1 MDEILRL
8 SHISKTF
15 PGVRALQDISFDLKR
30 GEIHC
35 LCGENGA
42 GKSTLIK
49 ILSGAYQPDAGGQ
62 IVFNGNEVSLT
73 PLAALRMGIHTIY
86 QENIVFN
93 ALNIAENI
101 FAGSEITRWGLPQ
114 RKEMQRQ
121 TEKVLRY
128 LKSDLAPDMRVSD
141 LTSGQQKIVEIAK
154 ALVSKS
160 NVIILDEPT
169 ASFSSR
175 EIDTV
180 LNIVKT
186 VKKDGIGVIYISHH
200 LDEVFEIGDRATVL
214 RDGRKV
220 SMHPIAGLTKT
231 TLIKDM
237 VGRDPSTFYKR
248 ERVER
253 GEVVLEARNVTGNG
267 VRNVSFELHRGE
279 VLGIAGMVG
288 SGRSELLEVLF
299 GSAPLVYGEIVIN
312 GRSVKQSS
320 PKSAIRNK
328 MCFIT
333 EDRQTTELF
342 LPKTIAENV
351 AVANMVN
358 TRQFVAWPSNDVLT
372 GEKYVKLLNIKAP
385 SAQTQV
391 VNLSGGNQQKVVLG
405 KWFNTGGEI
414 YLFDEPSRGIDV
426 GSKQEIYKVMVDLL
440 KEDKAILMVSSD
452 MPEVISMSD
461 RVIVFKRGE
470 IAGELAGE
478 EITEENILTLSIGD
492 SERVSKPESLE
503 HDIAGQGVALQAIRK
518 PDRVFD
524 LCQFRR
530 DRRSRAVDFDGRF
543 TVPDFH

>member
-30 GEIHC
+30 GEVHC

-49 ILSGAYQPDAGGQ
+49 ILSGAIQPDEDGQ
-62 IVFNGNEVSLT
+62 IFVDGNAVTLT
-73 PLAALRMGIHTIY
+73 PSTALRMGIHTIY
-86 QENIVFN
+86 QEHIVFN
-93 ALNIAENI
+93 ALNITENI
-101 FAGSEITRWGLPQ
+101 FAGAEIARHGLLQ
-114 RKEMQRQ
+114 RKEMRRQ
-121 TEKVLRY
+121 TENVLSY
-128 LKSDLAPDMRVSD
+128 LKSDLTPDMRMTD

-186 VKKDGIGVIYISHH
+186 VKSDGIGVIYISHH

-220 SMHPIAGLTKT
+220 SMYPIAGLTKT

-253 GEVVLEARNVTGNG
+253 GETVLQVKNVSGKG
-267 VRNVSFELHRGE
+267 VRDVSFELHRGE
-279 VLGIAGMVG
+279 VLGFAGMVG
-288 SGRSELLEVLF
+288 SGRSELMEVLF
-299 GSAPLVYGEIVIN
+299 GGAPLVYGEIAIN
-312 GRSVKQSS
+312 GRSVRHAS
-320 PKSAIRNK
+320 PRSAIQNK

-333 EDRQTTELF
+333 ESRQTTGLF

-358 TRQFVAWPSNDVLT
+358 TRQFIMRPANDVLI
-372 GEKYVKLLNIKAP
+372 GEKFVKLLNIKAP
-385 SAQTQV
+385 SARTRV

-414 YLFDEPSRGIDV
+414 YIFDEPSLGIDV

-461 RVIVFKRGE
+461 RVIVFKQGQ
-470 IAGELAGE
+470 IAGELSGE

-492 SERVSKPESLE
+492 RQE
-503 HDIAGQGVALQAIRK
+503 
-518 PDRVFD
+518 
-524 LCQFRR
+524 
-530 DRRSRAVDFDGRF
+530 
-543 TVPDFH
+543 

>member
-15 PGVRALQDISFDLKR
+15 PGVRALEDISFDLKR
-30 GEIHC
+30 GEVHC

-49 ILSGAYQPDAGGQ
+49 ILSGAYQPDDGGQ

-73 PLAALRMGIHTIY
+73 PSAALKMGIHTIY
-86 QENIVFN
+86 QEHIVFN
-93 ALNIAENI
+93 SLNVVENI
-101 FAGSEITRWGLPQ
+101 FAGSEITRWGLQ
-114 RKEMQRQ
+114 QTKEMRRQ
-121 TEKVLRY
+121 TEAVLRY
-128 LKSDLAPDMRVSD
+128 LNSDLTPDMRLGD
-141 LTSGQQKIVEIAK
+141 LTSAEQKIVEIAK
-154 ALVSKS
+154 ALVFKS

-175 EIDTV
+175 EIETV

-186 VKKDGIGVIYISHH
+186 VRQDGIGVIYISHH
-200 LDEVFEIGDRATVL
+200 LDEVFDIGDRATVL

-220 SMHPIAGLTKT
+220 SAYPIAGLTKT

-253 GEVVLEARNVTGNG
+253 GEVVLEARNLTGNG
-267 VRNVSFELHRGE
+267 VRNISFELRRGE

-288 SGRSELLEVLF
+288 SGRSELMELLF
-299 GSAPLVYGEIVIN
+299 GSAPLVYGDIRID
-312 GRSVKQSS
+312 GKPVKHSS

-333 EDRQTTELF
+333 EDRQASGLF
-342 LPKTIAENV
+342 LPKTIAENI

-358 TRQFVAWPSNDVLT
+358 TRQFIERPANDVAI
-372 GEKYVKLLNIKAP
+372 GEKFVKLLNIKAP
-385 SAQTQV
+385 SARTKV

-414 YLFDEPSRGIDV
+414 YIFDEPSHGIDV
-426 GSKQEIYKVMVDLL
+426 GSKQEIYRVMVDLL
-440 KEDKAILMVSSD
+440 KQNKAILMVSSD
-452 MPEVISMSD
+452 MPEVIAMSD
-461 RVIVFKRGE
+461 RVIVFRRGE
-470 IAGELAGE
+470 IAGELTGE
-478 EITEENILTLSIGD
+478 QITEENILTLSIGD
-492 SERVSKPESLE
+492 
-503 HDIAGQGVALQAIRK
+503 Q
-518 PDRVFD
+518 
-524 LCQFRR
+524 
-530 DRRSRAVDFDGRF
+530 RA
-543 TVPDFH
+543 

>member
-8 SHISKTF
+8 SHVSKTF
-15 PGVRALQDISFDLKR
+15 PGVRALEDISFDLKR
-30 GEIHC
+30 GEVHC

-49 ILSGAYQPDAGGQ
+49 ILSGAYQPDEGGQ
-62 IVFNGNEVSLT
+62 IVFNGNPVSLT
-73 PLAALRMGIHTIY
+73 PHTALGMGIHTIY
-86 QENIVFN
+86 QEHIIFS
-93 ALNIAENI
+93 ALNITENI
-101 FAGSEITRWGLPQ
+101 FAGAEITRRGVLQ
-114 RKEMQRQ
+114 RKEMRRQ
-121 TEKVLRY
+121 TQDVLRY
-128 LKSDLAPDMRVSD
+128 LKSDLTPDMRMSD

-154 ALVSKS
+154 ALQFKS
-160 NVIILDEPT
+160 NVVILDEPT

-175 EIDTV
+175 EIDTL

-186 VKKDGIGVIYISHH
+186 IKQDGIGVIYISHH

-220 SMHPIAGLTKT
+220 SMYPIAGLTKT

-237 VGRDPSTFYKR
+237 VGRDPSTFYER

-253 GEVVLEARNVTGNG
+253 GEAVLEARNVTGNG
-267 VRNVSFELHRGE
+267 VRDISFTLHRGE
-279 VLGIAGMVG
+279 VLGIAGMAG
-288 SGRSELLEVLF
+288 SGRSELMEVLF
-299 GSAPLVYGEIVIN
+299 GSAPLERGEIAIN
-312 GRSVKQSS
+312 GKPVKISS

-333 EDRQTTELF
+333 EDRQNTGLF

-358 TRQFVAWPSNDVLT
+358 TRDFVVRPSSEILT
-372 GEKYVKLLNIKAP
+372 GEKFVKLLNIKTP
-385 SAQTQV
+385 SARTRV

-414 YLFDEPSRGIDV
+414 FIFDEPSRGIDV
-426 GSKQEIYKVMVDLL
+426 GSKQEIYRVMVDLL

-452 MPEVISMSD
+452 MPEVVSMSD
-461 RVIVFKRGE
+461 RVIVLKQGA

-492 SERVSKPESLE
+492 QQP
-503 HDIAGQGVALQAIRK
+503 
-518 PDRVFD
+518 
-524 LCQFRR
+524 
-530 DRRSRAVDFDGRF
+530 
-543 TVPDFH
+543 

>member
-15 PGVRALQDISFDLKR
+15 PGVRALEDISFDLKR
-30 GEIHC
+30 GEVHC

-49 ILSGAYQPDAGGQ
+49 ILSGAYQPDEGGR
-62 IVFNGNEVSLT
+62 IFFNGSEVSLT
-73 PLAALRMGIHTIY
+73 PHTALRVGIHTIY
-86 QENIVFN
+86 QEHIVFN
-93 ALNIAENI
+93 ALSITENI
-101 FAGSEITRWGLPQ
+101 FAGAEITRRGLLQ
-114 RKEMQRQ
+114 RQEMRRQ
-121 TEKVLRY
+121 TEDVLRY
-128 LKSDLAPDMRVSD
+128 LKSDLTPDRRMSD
-141 LTSGQQKIVEIAK
+141 LTSGQQKVVEIAK
-154 ALVSKS
+154 ALLFKS

-175 EIDTV
+175 EIDTL

-186 VKKDGIGVIYISHH
+186 VKEDGIGVIYISHH

-220 SMHPIAGLTKT
+220 SMYPIAGLTKT
-231 TLIKDM
+231 MLIKDM
-237 VGRDPSTFYKR
+237 VGRDPSTFYER

-267 VRNVSFELHRGE
+267 VRDVSFELHRGE
-279 VLGIAGMVG
+279 VLGIAGMAG
-288 SGRSELLEVLF
+288 SGRSELMEVLF
-299 GSAPLVYGEIVIN
+299 GSAALEGGEIVIN
-312 GRSVKQSS
+312 GKPAKLSS
-320 PKSAIRNK
+320 PKSAIHNK

-333 EDRQTTELF
+333 EDRQNTGLF

-358 TRQFVAWPSNDVLT
+358 TRDFVVRPSTDALT
-372 GEKYVKLLNIKAP
+372 GEKFIKLLNIKAP
-385 SAQTQV
+385 SARTRV

-414 YLFDEPSRGIDV
+414 YIFDEPSRGIDV

-440 KEDKAILMVSSD
+440 KQDKAILMVSSD
-452 MPEVISMSD
+452 MPEVVSMSD
-461 RVIVFKRGE
+461 RVIVLKQGE

-492 SERVSKPESLE
+492 
-503 HDIAGQGVALQAIRK
+503 QQA
-518 PDRVFD
+518 
-524 LCQFRR
+524 
-530 DRRSRAVDFDGRF
+530 
-543 TVPDFH
+543 

>member
-30 GEIHC
+30 GEVHC

-49 ILSGAYQPDAGGQ
+49 ILSGAIQPDEDGQ
-62 IVFNGNEVSLT
+62 IFVDGNAVTLT
-73 PLAALRMGIHTIY
+73 PSTALRMGIHTIY
-86 QENIVFN
+86 QEHIVFN
-93 ALNIAENI
+93 ALNITENI
-101 FAGSEITRWGLPQ
+101 FAGAEIARHGLLQ
-114 RKEMQRQ
+114 RKEMRRQ
-121 TEKVLRY
+121 TENVLRY
-128 LKSDLAPDMRVSD
+128 LNSDLAPDMRMTD

-186 VKKDGIGVIYISHH
+186 VKSDGIGVIYISHH

-220 SMHPIAGLTKT
+220 SMYPIAGLTKT

-253 GEVVLEARNVTGNG
+253 GETVLQVKNVSGKG
-267 VRNVSFELHRGE
+267 VRDVSFELHRGE
-279 VLGIAGMVG
+279 VLGFAGMVG
-288 SGRSELLEVLF
+288 SGRSELMEVLF
-299 GSAPLVYGEIVIN
+299 GGAPLVYGEIAIN
-312 GRSVKQSS
+312 GRSVRHAS
-320 PKSAIRNK
+320 PRSAIQNK

-333 EDRQTTELF
+333 ESRQTTGLF

-358 TRQFVAWPSNDVLT
+358 TRQFIMRPANDVLI
-372 GEKYVKLLNIKAP
+372 GEKFVKLLNIKAP
-385 SAQTQV
+385 SARTRV

-414 YLFDEPSRGIDV
+414 YIFDEPSLGIDV

-461 RVIVFKRGE
+461 RVIVFKQGQ
-470 IAGELAGE
+470 IAGELSGE

-492 SERVSKPESLE
+492 RQE
-503 HDIAGQGVALQAIRK
+503 
-518 PDRVFD
+518 
-524 LCQFRR
+524 
-530 DRRSRAVDFDGRF
+530 
-543 TVPDFH
+543 

>member
-30 GEIHC
+30 GEVHC

-49 ILSGAYQPDAGGQ
+49 ILSGAIQPDEDGQ
-62 IVFNGNEVSLT
+62 IFVDGNAVTLT
-73 PLAALRMGIHTIY
+73 PSTALRMGIHTIY
-86 QENIVFN
+86 QEHIVFN
-93 ALNIAENI
+93 ALNITENI
-101 FAGSEITRWGLPQ
+101 FAGAEIARHGLLQ
-114 RKEMQRQ
+114 RKEMRRQ
-121 TEKVLRY
+121 TENVLSY
-128 LKSDLAPDMRVSD
+128 LKSDLTPDMRMTD

-186 VKKDGIGVIYISHH
+186 VKSDGIGVIYISHH

-220 SMHPIAGLTKT
+220 SMYPIAGLTKT

-253 GEVVLEARNVTGNG
+253 GETVLQVKNVSGKG
-267 VRNVSFELHRGE
+267 VRDVSFELHRGE
-279 VLGIAGMVG
+279 VLGFAGMVG
-288 SGRSELLEVLF
+288 SGRSELMEVLF
-299 GSAPLVYGEIVIN
+299 GGAPLVYGEIAIN
-312 GRSVKQSS
+312 GRSVRHAS
-320 PKSAIRNK
+320 PRSAIQNK

-333 EDRQTTELF
+333 ESRQTTGLF

-358 TRQFVAWPSNDVLT
+358 TRQFIMRPANDLLI
-372 GEKYVKLLNIKAP
+372 GEKFVKLLNIKAP
-385 SAQTQV
+385 SARTRV

-414 YLFDEPSRGIDV
+414 YIFDEPSLGIDV

-461 RVIVFKRGE
+461 RVIVFKQGQ
-470 IAGELAGE
+470 IAGELSGE

-492 SERVSKPESLE
+492 RQE
-503 HDIAGQGVALQAIRK
+503 
-518 PDRVFD
+518 
-524 LCQFRR
+524 
-530 DRRSRAVDFDGRF
+530 
-543 TVPDFH
+543 

>member
-8 SHISKTF
+8 SHVSKTF

-30 GEIHC
+30 GEVHC

-49 ILSGAYQPDAGGQ
+49 ILSGAIQPDDDGQ
-62 IVFNGNEVSLT
+62 IFFGGDAVTLT
-73 PLAALRMGIHTIY
+73 PNTALRMGIHTIY
-86 QENIVFN
+86 QEHIVFN
-93 ALNIAENI
+93 ALNITENI
-101 FAGSEITRWGLPQ
+101 FAGAEVARRGWLQ
-114 RKEMQRQ
+114 RKEMRRQ
-121 TEKVLRY
+121 TENVLKY
-128 LKSDLAPDMRVSD
+128 LKSDLSPDMRMTD

-175 EIDTV
+175 EIDMV

-186 VKKDGIGVIYISHH
+186 VKADGIGVIYISHH

-220 SMHPIAGLTKT
+220 SMYPIAGLTKT
-231 TLIKDM
+231 ALIKDM

-248 ERVER
+248 ERVKR
-253 GEVVLEARNVTGNG
+253 GETVLEVRNVTGNG
-267 VRNVSFELHRGE
+267 VRDVSFELHRGE
-279 VLGIAGMVG
+279 VLGFAGMVG
-288 SGRSELLEVLF
+288 SGRSELMEVLF
-299 GSAPLVYGEIVIN
+299 GSAPLVYGEIAIN
-312 GRSVKQSS
+312 GRPVKHASA
-320 PKSAIRNK
+320 KSAIRNK

-333 EDRQTTELF
+333 ESRQTTGLF
-342 LPKTIAENV
+342 LPKTIAENI

-358 TRQFVAWPSNDVLT
+358 TRQFIARPASDVRT
-372 GEKYVKLLNIKAP
+372 GEKFVKLLNIKAP
-385 SAQTQV
+385 SARTRV

-414 YLFDEPSRGIDV
+414 YIFDEPSLGIDV

-461 RVIVFKRGE
+461 RVIVFKQGR

-478 EITEENILTLSIGD
+478 EITEEAILTLSIGD
-492 SERVSKPESLE
+492 RQE
-503 HDIAGQGVALQAIRK
+503 
-518 PDRVFD
+518 
-524 LCQFRR
+524 
-530 DRRSRAVDFDGRF
+530 
-543 TVPDFH
+543 

>member
-1 MDEILRL
+1 
-8 SHISKTF
+8 
-15 PGVRALQDISFDLKR
+15 
-30 GEIHC
+30 
-35 LCGENGA
+35 
-42 GKSTLIK
+42 
-49 ILSGAYQPDAGGQ
+49 
-62 IVFNGNEVSLT
+62 
-73 PLAALRMGIHTIY
+73 
-86 QENIVFN
+86 
-93 ALNIAENI
+93 
-101 FAGSEITRWGLPQ
+101 
-114 RKEMQRQ
+114 
-121 TEKVLRY
+121 
-128 LKSDLAPDMRVSD
+128 
-141 LTSGQQKIVEIAK
+141 
-154 ALVSKS
+154 
-160 NVIILDEPT
+160 
-169 ASFSSR
+169 
-175 EIDTV
+175 
-180 LNIVKT
+180 
-186 VKKDGIGVIYISHH
+186 
-200 LDEVFEIGDRATVL
+200 
-214 RDGRKV
+214 KV

-248 ERVER
+248 ERVEP

-288 SGRSELLEVLF
+288 SGRSELMQVLF

-312 GRSVKQSS
+312 GRSVNHAS

-333 EDRQTTELF
+333 EDRQATGLF

-358 TRQFVAWPSNDVLT
+358 TRQLVALPSNDLLM

-440 KEDKAILMVSSD
+440 KEGKAILMVSSD

-461 RVIVFKRGE
+461 RVIIFRLGE
-470 IAGELAGE
+470 IAGELAGDQ
-478 EITEENILTLSIGD
+478 ITEENILSLSIGF
-492 SERVSKPESLE
+492 
-503 HDIAGQGVALQAIRK
+503 Q
-518 PDRVFD
+518 
-524 LCQFRR
+524 
-530 DRRSRAVDFDGRF
+530 
-543 TVPDFH
+543 

>member
-15 PGVRALQDISFDLKR
+15 PGVRALQDISFDLRR
-30 GEIHC
+30 GEVHC

-49 ILSGAYQPDAGGQ
+49 ILSGALQPDDGGE
-62 IVFNGNEVSLT
+62 ILFNGNAVSLT
-73 PLAALRMGIHTIY
+73 PHTALRMGIHTIY
-86 QENIVFN
+86 QEHIVFN
-93 ALNIAENI
+93 ALNITENI
-101 FAGSEITRWGLPQ
+101 FAGSEIARSGLLQ
-114 RKEMQRQ
+114 RKEMRRQ
-121 TEKVLRY
+121 TENVLTY
-128 LKSDLAPDMRVSD
+128 LKSDLTPDMRMGD

-180 LNIVKT
+180 LSIVKT
-186 VKKDGIGVIYISHH
+186 VKEDGIGVIYISHH
-200 LDEVFEIGDRATVL
+200 LDEVFEIGDRTTVL
-214 RDGRKV
+214 RDGLRV

-248 ERVER
+248 ERVKR
-253 GEVVLEARNVTGNG
+253 GEAVLEVRNVTGNG
-267 VRNVSFELHRGE
+267 VRDVSFDLHRGE
-279 VLGIAGMVG
+279 VLGFAGMVG
-288 SGRSELLEVLF
+288 SGRSELMEVLF
-299 GSAPLVYGEIVIN
+299 GSAPLVYGDIAIN
-312 GRSVKQSS
+312 GKSVKHAS
-320 PKSAIRNK
+320 PKEAIRNK

-333 EDRQTTELF
+333 ESRQTTGLF

-358 TRQFVAWPSNDVLT
+358 TRQFVVRPASDART

-385 SAQTQV
+385 SAQTRV

-414 YLFDEPSRGIDV
+414 YIFDEPSLGIDV

-461 RVIVFKRGE
+461 RVIVFKQGQ
-470 IAGELAGE
+470 IAGELAGKD
-478 EITEENILTLSIGD
+478 ITEEAILTLSIGD
-492 SERVSKPESLE
+492 
-503 HDIAGQGVALQAIRK
+503 GQE
-518 PDRVFD
+518 
-524 LCQFRR
+524 
-530 DRRSRAVDFDGRF
+530 
-543 TVPDFH
+543 

>member
-15 PGVRALQDISFDLKR
+15 PGVRALQDISFDAKR
-30 GEIHC
+30 GEVHC

-49 ILSGAYQPDAGGQ
+49 ILSGALQPDEGGQ
-62 IVFNGNEVSLT
+62 ILFNGNAVSLT
-73 PLAALRMGIHTIY
+73 PNTALRMGIHTIY
-86 QENIVFN
+86 QEHIVFS
-93 ALNIAENI
+93 ALNITENI
-101 FAGSEITRWGLPQ
+101 FAGSEIARKGLLQ
-114 RKEMQRQ
+114 RKEMRRR
-121 TEKVLRY
+121 TAEVLTY
-128 LKSDLAPDMRVSD
+128 LKSDLAPDMRMSD

-160 NVIILDEPT
+160 NLIILDEPT

-186 VKKDGIGVIYISHH
+186 VKADGIGVIYISHH

-214 RDGRKV
+214 RDGRRV
-220 SMHPIAGLTKT
+220 SMYPIAGLTKT

-248 ERVER
+248 ERVKR
-253 GEVVLEARNVTGNG
+253 GEVALEARNVTGNG
-267 VRNVSFELHRGE
+267 VRDVSFQLHRGE
-279 VLGIAGMVG
+279 VLGFAGMVG
-288 SGRSELLEVLF
+288 SGRSELMEVLF
-299 GSAPLVYGEIVIN
+299 GSAPLIHGEIAIN
-312 GRSVKQSS
+312 GRPVRLAS

-333 EDRQTTELF
+333 ESRQATGLF

-358 TRQFVAWPSNDVLT
+358 TRQFVVRPASDIRT

-385 SAQTQV
+385 SAQTRV

-414 YLFDEPSRGIDV
+414 YIFDEPSLGIDV

-440 KEDKAILMVSSD
+440 KEGKAILMVSSD

-461 RVIVFKRGE
+461 RVIVFKQGQV
-470 IAGELAGE
+470 AGELAGE
-478 EITEENILTLSIGD
+478 AITEEAILTLSIGD
-492 SERVSKPESLE
+492 RQE
-503 HDIAGQGVALQAIRK
+503 
-518 PDRVFD
+518 
-524 LCQFRR
+524 
-530 DRRSRAVDFDGRF
+530 
-543 TVPDFH
+543 

>member
-15 PGVRALQDISFDLKR
+15 PGVRALEDISFDLKR
-30 GEIHC
+30 GEVHC

-49 ILSGAYQPDAGGQ
+49 ILSGAYQPDEGGQ
-62 IVFNGNEVSLT
+62 IFFNGNAVSLT
-73 PLAALRMGIHTIY
+73 PHTALRVGIHTIY
-86 QENIVFN
+86 QEHIVFS
-93 ALNIAENI
+93 ALSITENI
-101 FAGSEITRWGLPQ
+101 FAGAEITRRGLLQ
-114 RKEMQRQ
+114 RQEMRRQ
-121 TEKVLRY
+121 TENVLRY
-128 LKSDLAPDMRVSD
+128 LKSDLMPDRRMSD

-154 ALVSKS
+154 ALLFKS

-175 EIDTV
+175 EIDTL

-186 VKKDGIGVIYISHH
+186 IREDGIGVIYISHH

-220 SMHPIAGLTKT
+220 SMYPIAGLTKT

-237 VGRDPSTFYKR
+237 VGRDPSTFYER

-267 VRNVSFELHRGE
+267 VRDVSFALHRGE
-279 VLGIAGMVG
+279 VLGIAGMAG
-288 SGRSELLEVLF
+288 SGRSELMEVLF
-299 GSAPLVYGEIVIN
+299 GSAPLERGEIAIN
-312 GRSVKQSS
+312 GSSVKLSS
-320 PKSAIRNK
+320 PKSAIQNK

-333 EDRQTTELF
+333 EDRQNTGLF

-358 TRQFVAWPSNDVLT
+358 TREFIVRPSSDALT
-372 GEKYVKLLNIKAP
+372 GEKFIKLLNIKAP
-385 SAQTQV
+385 SARTRV

-414 YLFDEPSRGIDV
+414 YIFDEPSRGIDV

-440 KEDKAILMVSSD
+440 KQDKAILMVSSD
-452 MPEVISMSD
+452 MPEVVSMSD
-461 RVIVFKRGE
+461 RVIVLKQGE

-492 SERVSKPESLE
+492 
-503 HDIAGQGVALQAIRK
+503 QQA
-518 PDRVFD
+518 
-524 LCQFRR
+524 
-530 DRRSRAVDFDGRF
+530 
-543 TVPDFH
+543 

>member
-30 GEIHC
+30 GEVHC

-49 ILSGAYQPDAGGQ
+49 ILSGAIQPDEGGQ

-73 PLAALRMGIHTIY
+73 PRSALSMGIHTIY
-86 QENIVFN
+86 QEHIVFN
-93 ALNIAENI
+93 ALNITENI
-101 FAGSEITRWGLPQ
+101 FAGSEIARRGLMQ
-114 RKEMQRQ
+114 RKEMRRQ
-121 TEKVLRY
+121 TENILKY
-128 LKSDLAPDMRVSD
+128 LKSDLTPDTRVSD

-154 ALVSKS
+154 ALVFKS

-169 ASFSSR
+169 ASFSSS
-175 EIDTV
+175 EIATV

-186 VKKDGIGVIYISHH
+186 VKADGIGVIYISHH

-214 RDGRKV
+214 RDGSVV
-220 SMHPIAGLTKT
+220 SMYPVAGLSKT

-248 ERVER
+248 ERVKR
-253 GEVVLEARNVTGNG
+253 GEVILEVRNVTGNG
-267 VRNVSFELHRGE
+267 ARNVSFQLHRGE
-279 VLGIAGMVG
+279 VLGFAGMVG
-288 SGRSELLEVLF
+288 SGRSELMEVLF
-299 GSAPLVYGEIVIN
+299 GSAPLVYGEIVVN
-312 GRSVKQSS
+312 GSSVRHSS

-333 EDRQTTELF
+333 ESRQTTGLF

-358 TRQFVAWPSNDVLT
+358 TRQFVMRPADDLLT
-372 GEKYVKLLNIKAP
+372 GEKFVRLLNIKAP
-385 SAQTQV
+385 SARTRV

-414 YLFDEPSRGIDV
+414 YIFDEPSLGIDV

-440 KEDKAILMVSSD
+440 KQDKAILMVSSD

-461 RVIVFKRGE
+461 RVIVFKQGQ
-470 IAGELAGE
+470 IAGELTGE

-492 SERVSKPESLE
+492 RQE
-503 HDIAGQGVALQAIRK
+503 
-518 PDRVFD
+518 
-524 LCQFRR
+524 
-530 DRRSRAVDFDGRF
+530 
-543 TVPDFH
+543 

>member
-30 GEIHC
+30 GEVHC

-49 ILSGAYQPDAGGQ
+49 ILSGAIQPDEDGQ
-62 IVFNGNEVSLT
+62 IFVDGNAVTLT
-73 PLAALRMGIHTIY
+73 PNTALRMGIHTIY
-86 QENIVFN
+86 QEHIVFN
-93 ALNIAENI
+93 ALNITENI
-101 FAGSEITRWGLPQ
+101 FAGLEIARRGLLQ
-114 RKEMQRQ
+114 RKEMRRQ
-121 TEKVLRY
+121 TENVLRY
-128 LKSDLAPDMRVSD
+128 LKSDLTPDMRMTD

-186 VKKDGIGVIYISHH
+186 VKRDGIGVIYISHH

-214 RDGRKV
+214 RDGRRV
-220 SMHPIAGLTKT
+220 SMYPIAELTKT

-248 ERVER
+248 ERVKR
-253 GEVVLEARNVTGNG
+253 GETVLEVRNVSGNG
-267 VRNVSFELHRGE
+267 VRDVSFDLHRGE
-279 VLGIAGMVG
+279 VLGFAGMVG
-288 SGRSELLEVLF
+288 SGRSELMEVLF
-299 GSAPLVYGEIVIN
+299 GSAPLVYGEIAIN
-312 GRSVKQSS
+312 GRPVKHSS

-333 EDRQTTELF
+333 ESRQTTGLF

-358 TRQFVAWPSNDVLT
+358 TREFVVRPANDVLT

-385 SAQTQV
+385 SARTRV

-414 YLFDEPSRGIDV
+414 YIFDEPSLGIDV

-440 KEDKAILMVSSD
+440 KQDKAILMVSSD

-461 RVIVFKRGE
+461 RVIVFKQGQ
-470 IAGELAGE
+470 IAGELSGE
-478 EITEENILTLSIGD
+478 ELTEENILSLSIG
-492 SERVSKPESLE
+492 
-503 HDIAGQGVALQAIRK
+503 LQKSSAI
-518 PDRVFD
+518 
-524 LCQFRR
+524 Q
-530 DRRSRAVDFDGRF
+530 
-543 TVPDFH
+543 

>member
-30 GEIHC
+30 GEVHC

-49 ILSGAYQPDAGGQ
+49 ILSGAIQPDDDGQ
-62 IVFNGNEVSLT
+62 IFFDGNAVTLT
-73 PLAALRMGIHTIY
+73 PNTALRMGIHTIY
-86 QENIVFN
+86 QEHIVFN
-93 ALNIAENI
+93 ALNITENI
-101 FAGSEITRWGLPQ
+101 FAGAEVARRGWLQ
-114 RKEMQRQ
+114 RKEMRRQ
-121 TEKVLRY
+121 TENVLKY
-128 LKSDLAPDMRVSD
+128 LKSDLTPDMRMTD

-175 EIDTV
+175 EIDMV

-186 VKKDGIGVIYISHH
+186 VKADGIGVIYISHH

-220 SMHPIAGLTKT
+220 SMYPIAGLTKT

-248 ERVER
+248 ERVKR
-253 GEVVLEARNVTGNG
+253 GATVLEVRNVTGAG
-267 VRNVSFELHRGE
+267 VRDVSFELHRGE
-279 VLGIAGMVG
+279 VLGFAGMVG
-288 SGRSELLEVLF
+288 SGRSELMEVLF
-299 GSAPLVYGEIVIN
+299 GSAPLVYGEIAIN
-312 GRSVKQSS
+312 GRPVKHAS
-320 PKSAIRNK
+320 PKAAIQNK

-333 EDRQTTELF
+333 ESRQTTGLF

-358 TRQFVAWPSNDVLT
+358 TRQFIARPADDVRT
-372 GEKYVKLLNIKAP
+372 GEKFVKLLNIKAP
-385 SAQTQV
+385 SARTRV

-414 YLFDEPSRGIDV
+414 YIFDEPSLGIDV

-461 RVIVFKRGE
+461 RVIVFKQGR
-470 IAGELAGE
+470 IAGELTGE
-478 EITEENILTLSIGD
+478 EITEEAILTLSIGD
-492 SERVSKPESLE
+492 RQE
-503 HDIAGQGVALQAIRK
+503 
-518 PDRVFD
+518 
-524 LCQFRR
+524 
-530 DRRSRAVDFDGRF
+530 
-543 TVPDFH
+543 

>member
-30 GEIHC
+30 GEVHC

-49 ILSGAYQPDAGGQ
+49 ILSGAYQPDEGGQ
-62 IVFNGNEVSLT
+62 ISFDGNEVSLT
-73 PLAALRMGIHTIY
+73 PRTALRMGIHTIY
-86 QENIVFN
+86 QEHIVFN
-93 ALNIAENI
+93 HLNITENI
-101 FAGSEITRWGLPQ
+101 FAGSEIARRGLVQ
-114 RKEMQRQ
+114 RKEMRRR
-121 TEKVLRY
+121 TENVLGY
-128 LKSDLAPDMRVSD
+128 LKSDLTPDMRMSD
-141 LTSGQQKIVEIAK
+141 LTSGQQTIVEIAK
-154 ALVSKS
+154 ALVSKG

-180 LNIVKT
+180 LNIVRT
-186 VKKDGIGVIYISHH
+186 VKEDGIGVIYISHH

-220 SMHPIAGLTKT
+220 SMYPIAGLAKT

-253 GEVVLEARNVTGNG
+253 GEVVLEVRNVTGNG
-267 VRNVSFELHRGE
+267 ARNVSFALHRGE
-279 VLGIAGMVG
+279 ILGIAGMVG
-288 SGRSELLEVLF
+288 SGRSELMHALF
-299 GSAPLVYGEIVIN
+299 GSAPLIYGEIVIN
-312 GRSVKQSS
+312 GRLVKHSS

-333 EDRQTTELF
+333 EDRQATGLF
-342 LPKTIAENV
+342 LPKTIAENI

-358 TRQFVAWPSNDVLT
+358 TREFVALPSDDVLT
-372 GEKYVKLLNIKAP
+372 GEKFVKLLNIKAP
-385 SAQTQV
+385 SAQTRV

-405 KWFNTGGEI
+405 KWFNTGGELYI
-414 YLFDEPSRGIDV
+414 FDEPSRGIDV

-440 KEDKAILMVSSD
+440 KEGKAILMVSSD

-461 RVIVFKRGE
+461 RVIVFRRGE

-478 EITEENILTLSIGD
+478 AITEENILTLSLGD
-492 SERVSKPESLE
+492 
-503 HDIAGQGVALQAIRK
+503 QQA
-518 PDRVFD
+518 
-524 LCQFRR
+524 
-530 DRRSRAVDFDGRF
+530 
-543 TVPDFH
+543 

>member
-30 GEIHC
+30 GEVHC

-49 ILSGAYQPDAGGQ
+49 ILSGAIQPDEDGQ
-62 IVFNGNEVSLT
+62 IFVDGNAVTLT
-73 PLAALRMGIHTIY
+73 PSTALRMGIHTIY
-86 QENIVFN
+86 QEHIVFN
-93 ALNIAENI
+93 ALNITENI
-101 FAGSEITRWGLPQ
+101 FAGAEIARHGLLQ
-114 RKEMQRQ
+114 RKEMRRQ
-121 TEKVLRY
+121 TENVLSY
-128 LKSDLAPDMRVSD
+128 LKSDLTPDMRMTD

-186 VKKDGIGVIYISHH
+186 VKSDGIGVIYISHH

-220 SMHPIAGLTKT
+220 SMYPIAGLTKT

-253 GEVVLEARNVTGNG
+253 GETVLQVKNVSGKG
-267 VRNVSFELHRGE
+267 VRDVSFELHRGE
-279 VLGIAGMVG
+279 VLGFAGMVG
-288 SGRSELLEVLF
+288 SGRSELMEVLF
-299 GSAPLVYGEIVIN
+299 GGAPLVYGEIAIN
-312 GRSVKQSS
+312 GRSVRHAS
-320 PKSAIRNK
+320 PRSAIQNK
-328 MCFIT
+328 ICFIT
-333 EDRQTTELF
+333 ESRQTTGLF

-358 TRQFVAWPSNDVLT
+358 TRQFIMRPANDVLI
-372 GEKYVKLLNIKAP
+372 GEKFVKLLNIKAP
-385 SAQTQV
+385 SARTRV

-414 YLFDEPSRGIDV
+414 YIFDEPSLGIDV

-461 RVIVFKRGE
+461 RVIVFKQGQ
-470 IAGELAGE
+470 IAGELSGE

-492 SERVSKPESLE
+492 RQE
-503 HDIAGQGVALQAIRK
+503 
-518 PDRVFD
+518 
-524 LCQFRR
+524 
-530 DRRSRAVDFDGRF
+530 
-543 TVPDFH
+543 

>member
-8 SHISKTF
+8 SQISKTF

-30 GEIHC
+30 GEVHC

-49 ILSGAYQPDAGGQ
+49 ILSGAYQPDEGGR
-62 IVFNGNEVSLT
+62 IYFNGNEVSLT
-73 PLAALRMGIHTIY
+73 PRSALKMGIHTIY
-86 QENIVFN
+86 QEHIVFN
-93 ALNIAENI
+93 ALNITENI
-101 FAGSEITRWGLPQ
+101 FAGSEIGQRGLLW
-114 RKEMQRQ
+114 RKEMRRQ
-121 TEKVLRY
+121 TENVLSY
-128 LKSDLAPDMRVSD
+128 LKSDLSPDARMSS

-180 LNIVKT
+180 LDIVKT
-186 VKKDGIGVIYISHH
+186 VKEDGLGVIYISHH
-200 LDEVFEIGDRATVL
+200 LEEVFEVGDRATVL

-220 SMHPIAGLTKT
+220 SMYPIAGLTKA

-253 GEVVLEARNVTGNG
+253 GEVVLAVRNVTGNG
-267 VRNVSFELHRGE
+267 VRNISFDLRRGE

-288 SGRSELLEVLF
+288 SGRSELMEVLF
-299 GSAPLVYGEIVIN
+299 GSAPLVFGEIALN
-312 GRSVKQSS
+312 GRPVKLSS
-320 PKSAIRNK
+320 PKAAIRNK

-333 EDRQTTELF
+333 EDRQATGLF

-358 TRQFVAWPSNDVLT
+358 TRDFVALPSNDNVV
-372 GEKYVKLLNIKAP
+372 GERYVKLLNIKAP
-385 SAQTQV
+385 GAQTRV

-414 YLFDEPSRGIDV
+414 YIFDEPSRGIDV

-440 KEDKAILMVSSD
+440 KQGKAIIMVSSD

-461 RVIVFKRGE
+461 RVIVFKQGE
-470 IAGELAGE
+470 IAGELAGK

-492 SERVSKPESLE
+492 QKE
-503 HDIAGQGVALQAIRK
+503 
-518 PDRVFD
+518 
-524 LCQFRR
+524 
-530 DRRSRAVDFDGRF
+530 
-543 TVPDFH
+543 

>member
-1 MDEILRL
+1 MDKILRL

-15 PGVRALQDISFDLKR
+15 PGVRALDDISFDLKR
-30 GEIHC
+30 GEVHC

-49 ILSGAYQPDAGGQ
+49 ILSGAFQPDDGGQ
-62 IVFNGNEVSLT
+62 IFFNGNEVSLT
-73 PLAALRMGIHTIY
+73 PLTALRMGIHTIY
-86 QENIVFN
+86 QEHIVFN
-93 ALNIAENI
+93 HLNITENI
-101 FAGSEITRWGLPQ
+101 FAGSEIARRGLLQ
-114 RKEMQRQ
+114 RKEMRRQ
-121 TEKVLRY
+121 TESVLRY
-128 LKSDLAPDMRVSD
+128 LKSDLNPDMRMSD

-154 ALVSKS
+154 ALMSKS

-180 LNIVKT
+180 MNIVRT
-186 VKKDGIGVIYISHH
+186 VKEDGIGVIYISHH

-220 SMHPIAGLTKT
+220 SMYPIAGLTKT

-248 ERVER
+248 ERVKR
-253 GEVVLEARNVTGNG
+253 GEAVLEVRNITGNG
-267 VRNVSFELHRGE
+267 VRDVSFALHRGE
-279 VLGIAGMVG
+279 VLGFAGMVG
-288 SGRSELLEVLF
+288 SGRSELMEVLF

-312 GRSVKQSS
+312 GRLVKHSS

-328 MCFIT
+328 LCFIT
-333 EDRQTTELF
+333 ESRQTTGLF

-358 TRQFVAWPSNDVLT
+358 TREFVVRPANDVLT
-372 GEKYVKLLNIKAP
+372 GEKFVKLLNIKAP
-385 SAQTQV
+385 SARTRV

-414 YLFDEPSRGIDV
+414 FIFDEPSLGIDV

-461 RVIVFKRGE
+461 RVIVFKQGE

-478 EITEENILTLSIGD
+478 QLTEENILTLSIGD
-492 SERVSKPESLE
+492 
-503 HDIAGQGVALQAIRK
+503 RK
-518 PDRVFD
+518 E
-524 LCQFRR
+524 
-530 DRRSRAVDFDGRF
+530 
-543 TVPDFH
+543 